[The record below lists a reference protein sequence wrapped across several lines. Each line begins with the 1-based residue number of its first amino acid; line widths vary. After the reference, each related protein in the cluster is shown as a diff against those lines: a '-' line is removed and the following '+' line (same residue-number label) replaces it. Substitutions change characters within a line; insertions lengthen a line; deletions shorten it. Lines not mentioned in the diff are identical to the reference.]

1 MVIISNSCRLAIDA
15 PGVLSPSRDLW
26 FNAKSIVDSV
36 PEPLLAA
43 QVSLRRLNT
52 DMPEQKLNLL
62 QLSAGFVT
70 QPRTRPPIMPHAALS
85 ALCRMPD
92 HAEWPDRNSHCQ
104 LAGG

>member
-1 MVIISNSCRLAIDA
+1 VPNAIL
-15 PGVLSPSRDLW
+15 PEGLLSPKRDLW

-70 QPRTRPPIMPHAALS
+70 QPGTRPSLMPHAALS

-92 HAEWPDRNSHCQ
+92 HAESMSRSSIWR
-104 LAGG
+104 AV